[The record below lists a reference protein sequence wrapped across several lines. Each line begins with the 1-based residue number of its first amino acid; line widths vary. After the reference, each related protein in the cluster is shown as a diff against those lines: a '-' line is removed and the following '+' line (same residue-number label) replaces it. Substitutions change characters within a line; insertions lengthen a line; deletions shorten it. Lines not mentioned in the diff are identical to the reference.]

1 MLLKKK
7 LNNMDVYKLLI
18 LQFTAHVLSDYIF
31 QSQNCSDEKEK
42 NGFKSKYLYRH
53 ILITFLFSAVLSFQ
67 FNFILFAVIISG
79 VHLFLDGIKK
89 YMLKIKQ
96 IKKYLYFGDQIL
108 HILVIAGL
116 VFIFDKNCEYHFLTN
131 IPKIKYLLYLLAYI
145 LMLKPANILIRE
157 IFRFFEIKLETLR
170 TEKDELPNAGKLI
183 GITERILTL
192 TLIILGQYAAIG
204 FIMAAKSILRFKET
218 QTQKA
223 EYVLIG
229 TMLSFGIAIITG
241 IFVQNLI
248 AVL

>member
-1 MLLKKK
+1 
-7 LNNMDVYKLLI
+7 
-18 LQFTAHVLSDYIF
+18 
-31 QSQNCSDEKEK
+31 
-42 NGFKSKYLYRH
+42 
-53 ILITFLFSAVLSFQ
+53 
-67 FNFILFAVIISG
+67 
-79 VHLFLDGIKK
+79 
-89 YMLKIKQ
+89 
-96 IKKYLYFGDQIL
+96 
-108 HILVIAGL
+108 
-116 VFIFDKNCEYHFLTN
+116 
-131 IPKIKYLLYLLAYI
+131 
-145 LMLKPANILIRE
+145 MLKPANILIRE

>member
-1 MLLKKK
+1 
-7 LNNMDVYKLLI
+7 MDVYKLLV
-18 LQFTAHVLSDYIF
+18 LQFIAHFLSDFLF
-31 QSQNCSDEKEK
+31 QSQKCSDNKEKE
-42 NGFKSKYLYRH
+42 GFKSKFLYKH
-53 ILITFLFSAVLSFQ
+53 IIVTFLFSAVFSFQ
-67 FNFILFAVIISG
+67 FLFIIFSLIISII
-79 VHLFLDGIKK
+79 HFFLDGIKK
-89 YMLKIKQ
+89 YSLNFKFLR
-96 IKKYLYFGDQIL
+96 KYLFFTDQIL
-108 HILVIAGL
+108 HLSVIIIV
-116 VFIFDKNCEYHFLTN
+116 VFMYNKYFETN
-131 IPKIKYLLYLLAYI
+131 FMVEIPDIKYLIYIFAYI

-157 IFRFFEIKLETLR
+157 IFRFFEMKLETLR

-241 IFVQNLI
+241 IFVENLI
-248 AVL
+248 TIL